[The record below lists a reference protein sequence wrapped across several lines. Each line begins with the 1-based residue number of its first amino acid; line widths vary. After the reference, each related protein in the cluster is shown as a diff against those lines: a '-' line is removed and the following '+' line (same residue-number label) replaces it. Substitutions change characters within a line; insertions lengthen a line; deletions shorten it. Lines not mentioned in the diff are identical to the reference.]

1 MFRKLHLTVTQVRSG
16 LNELNE
22 AAVPQCSD
30 LLDCIL
36 FTVVCFC
43 FLLVKKRERISDEL
57 SSEPGTLLL
66 SHCRKLLL
74 LALDGGRRTFS
85 FSLSLIFPVWLLV
98 CIVFLIL

>member
-1 MFRKLHLTVTQVRSG
+1 MMFRKLHLTVTQVRSG

-22 AAVPQCSD
+22 AAIPQCSD

-66 SHCRKLLL
+66 SLTAGSFFSWLLMEAVALSPSPSL
-74 LALDGGRRTFS
+74 LSFLFGFS
-85 FSLSLIFPVWLLV
+85 FV
-98 CIVFLIL
+98 